1 MKKELPKVIAF
12 EIEGEDLKD
21 VFRKSLG
28 HVMGEERANK
38 FVEENYNKIIDNFYK
53 GSKRIGGAYL
63 VDLGDFCVEYYRETH
78 RYPEITY
85 CISISLEIDKY
96 AVVTLTFKKVTII
109 KKEDDK
115 SE

>member
-1 MKKELPKVIAF
+1 MKKELSSVVAF
-12 EIEGEDLKD
+12 EIEGKDLKD

-28 HVMGEERANK
+28 NVMGKARADK
-38 FVEENYNKIIDNFYK
+38 FIEENYSKIIDNFYK
-53 GSKRIGGAYL
+53 GSKRIGGAYF

-78 RYPEITY
+78 RYDEGTY

-96 AVVTLTFKKVTII
+96 AAITFTFEKVTII

-115 SE
+115 DE